1 VGAVVTVVALL
12 FAKLQMQHPFIV
24 IGAFF
29 FTSIVFSL
37 AGFINALLA
46 KNFDQVNWIPTFVL
60 TPLTYFGGIFY
71 SIHILPAWAQA
82 ASYANPIMYMV
93 NAFRFGFFGVSDVNV
108 PLAFGIT
115 IGLAAILFTAAV
127 MMMNRGNGIRE

>member
-1 VGAVVTVVALL
+1 
-12 FAKLQMQHPFIV
+12 M
-24 IGAFF
+24 
-29 FTSIVFSL
+29 FSL

-71 SIHILPAWAQA
+71 SIHILPPWAQRG
-82 ASYANPIMYMV
+82 SYANPIMYMV

-108 PLAFGIT
+108 PLAFAHQHRPG
-115 IGLAAILFTAAV
+115 GGSV
-127 MMMNRGNGIRE
+127 HRPP

>member
-1 VGAVVTVVALL
+1 
-12 FAKLQMQHPFIV
+12 
-24 IGAFF
+24 
-29 FTSIVFSL
+29 VFSL

-71 SIHILPAWAQA
+71 SIHILPPWALT

-93 NAFRFGFFGVSDVNV
+93 NAFRYGFFGVSDVSV
-108 PLAFGIT
+108 PLAFAIT

-127 MMMNRGNGIRE
+127 MMMNRGNGIRD

>member
-1 VGAVVTVVALL
+1 
-12 FAKLQMQHPFIV
+12 
-24 IGAFF
+24 
-29 FTSIVFSL
+29 
-37 AGFINALLA
+37 
-46 KNFDQVNWIPTFVL
+46 
-60 TPLTYFGGIFY
+60 
-71 SIHILPAWAQA
+71 
-82 ASYANPIMYMV
+82 MV